1 MPGKSD
7 KNKINEAIQSTI
19 DSVSNY
25 ISGGS
30 GGYASGISEG
40 SERRGNESFSMYN
53 TRIKKNE
60 EENKRRENISNL
72 PPLQGLPESEF
83 GKTASGI
90 MSAKDNELS
99 VSPVPAVEATPEASN
114 SSDITKETNTQTEN
128 PIKVESSNNISS
140 FNAYTNNKFIG
151 ARNLDISTSA
161 LENLKKSD
169 ENGSK
174 QNKDMKSMFEES
186 NDKNSSSRKR
196 GGLFNNYGKQIEI
209 KKTYDPTTGRTNR
222 QKFVDGELASDRN
235 NNQDMRRQRRSKEAR
250 GKRRAGRN
258 KWVAKRKSL
267 KILN

>member
-1 MPGKSD
+1 MGGL
-7 KNKINEAIQSTI
+7 NKKLNERMESVDQSFMDGI
-19 DSVSNY
+19 SNV
-25 ISGGS
+25 
-30 GGYASGISEG
+30 GGYIMGGLKNLLPGTQYE
-40 SERRGNESFSMYN
+40 
-53 TRIKKNE
+53 KNE
-60 EENKRRENISNL
+60 ETGEVVVKKSKQE
-72 PPLQGLPESEF
+72 LQVLEDQARKEQQTYQQEI
-83 GKTASGI
+83 TAAALEKKAG
-90 MSAKDNELS
+90 
-99 VSPVPAVEATPEASN
+99 VSPVPPVETIPDASN
-114 SSDITKETNTQTEN
+114 SSNITKDTNTKTEP

-140 FNAYTNNKFIG
+140 FNAFNNNKFIG

-258 KWVAKRKSL
+258 K
-267 KILN
+267 

>member
-19 DSVSNY
+19 DSFSNY

-30 GGYASGISEG
+30 GGYASGVSEG

-53 TRIKKNE
+53 ARIKKNE

-99 VSPVPAVEATPEASN
+99 VPPVPAVEATPEVASSN
-114 SSDITKETNTQTEN
+114 NTNTGSEN
-128 PIKVESSNNISS
+128 PIKVESSNNVSS
-140 FNAYTNNKFIG
+140 FNAFNNNKFIG

-196 GGLFNNYGKQIEI
+196 GGLFNNYGKQIKI

-258 KWVAKRKSL
+258 K
-267 KILN
+267 